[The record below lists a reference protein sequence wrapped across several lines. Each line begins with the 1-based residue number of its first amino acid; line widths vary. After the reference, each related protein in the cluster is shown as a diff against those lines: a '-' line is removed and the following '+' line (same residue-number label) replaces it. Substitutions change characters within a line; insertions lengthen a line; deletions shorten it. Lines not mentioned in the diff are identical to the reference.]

1 MAFSHGTLAKLFANG
16 YDLSGWLKEI
26 SSSAT
31 AGAEDAT
38 TLGKTSKVY
47 SPGLADATLR
57 FDGLY
62 DGVAAAIDA
71 VLQAAL
77 AGAAVLTWL
86 PVGDV
91 FGSAG
96 YGLEAIQTGYDVASP
111 VAGLSKVTGT
121 AQSKVGRERG
131 VILHVLA
138 RRQTTGNGTAIDNA
152 AGTANGAAAYLQVT
166 ANTGLAATIK
176 VEHSTNNSTWADL
189 ITFTVLDTD
198 TILAVRTEVT
208 GTVNRYVRATWA
220 TTALDCTFE
229 LLFCRK

>member
-26 SSSAT
+26 QSSGTAT
-31 AGAEDAT
+31 AEDAT
-38 TLGKTSKVY
+38 TLNKFSKVY

-62 DGVAAAIDA
+62 DGVAAAIDEI
-71 VLQAAL
+71 LQAAL

-91 FGSAG
+91 FGSVG
-96 YGLEAIQTGYDVASP
+96 YGLEAVSTGYDVPAP
-111 VAGLSKVTGT
+111 VAGLVKITGM

-131 VILHVLA
+131 VILHLLA
-138 RRQTTGNGTAIDNA
+138 RRQTTGNGTAIDN
-152 AGTANGAAAYLQVT
+152 TAESLNGAAAYLQVT
-166 ANTGLAATIK
+166 ANSGLAATIK
-176 VEHSTNNSTWADL
+176 VQHSTNNTDWVDL
-189 ITFTVLDTD
+189 ITFTVADTD
-198 TILAVRTEVT
+198 TILAVRTAVT
-208 GTVNRYVRATWA
+208 GTIARYARATWA